1 MVFHANCPAGRCMFE
16 SVITI
21 SGNTVTMV

>member
-1 MVFHANCPAGRCMFE
+1 MVFHANCPVGRRMFE

-21 SGNTVTMV
+21 SRSTVMRG